1 MKVVPVNNKCQLVVC
16 RERQQAES
24 QNRKSF
30 LSSTVE
36 VRTHRTRVGSWE
48 LVFLVQKMKALNVF

>member
-1 MKVVPVNNKCQLVVC
+1 MKVEPVNNKCQLVVC

-36 VRTHRTRVGSWE
+36 VRTHRTRVGS
-48 LVFLVQKMKALNVF
+48 